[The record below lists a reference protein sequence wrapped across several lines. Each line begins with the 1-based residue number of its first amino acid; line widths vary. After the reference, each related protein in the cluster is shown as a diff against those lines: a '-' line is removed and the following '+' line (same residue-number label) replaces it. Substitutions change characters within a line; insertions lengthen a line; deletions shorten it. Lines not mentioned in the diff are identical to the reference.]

1 MLRLDHAVSGGYAT
15 VGSDIGCRMYFA
27 IEGDGKNTSLQVKD
41 DGKIVIYD
49 SKNNR
54 VVREI

>member
-1 MLRLDHAVSGGYAT
+1 MLRLDHAVSGGYAS
-15 VGSDIGCRMYFA
+15 VGGIGCRMYFA

-41 DGKIVIYD
+41 DGKIIIYD